1 MNLRPTTRTFNLFTS
16 ERIFAVRIETQF
28 CDSFAG
34 WAVDVRSVSYKTLED
49 GLVPFVSVEVIF
61 FLHIILYFFLKHRC
75 GQISI
80 SIQMIIKV
88 K

>member
-1 MNLRPTTRTFNLFTS
+1 MNLRSTTLTFNLFTS

-49 GLVPFVSVEVIF
+49 GLVPFVSVEVVF
-61 FLHIILYFFLKHRC
+61 FLHIIFILFS
-75 GQISI
+75 QT
-80 SIQMIIKV
+80 
-88 K
+88 